1 MTTNITRIITC
12 GALVSVAVLSCIG
25 TRAYYVSKHEAFI
38 SKLNATALEAK
49 ENQVL
54 REQELSGVITDLL
67 EESHGRQLEIERL
80 SAERA
85 SLLSRLRDPGSTSG
99 SRTDNKNKSSG
110 NNHETV
116 AGTELSRE
124 ATEFLLLLTRD
135 ADQVMEQLRLCQNFV
150 RHITKNVK

>member
-12 GALVSVAVLSCIG
+12 GALVLVAVLSCIG
-25 TRAYYVSKHEAFI
+25 TRAYYISKHEAFI
-38 SKLNATALEAK
+38 SKLNAAALEAK

-54 REQELSGVITDLL
+54 REQELSSVITDLL

-85 SLLSRLRDPGSTSG
+85 SLLNRLRDPGSTSG
-99 SRTDNKNKSSG
+99 SGTSYKNKSSG
-110 NNHETV
+110 NDHETV
-116 AGTELSRE
+116 TGTELSRE

-135 ADQVMEQLRLCQNFV
+135 ADQIMEQLRLCQSFV
-150 RHITKNVK
+150 RHITKDVK